1 MIKKVMLVL
10 LALSI
15 FLGLEFSSPSFSYN
29 DYGGHGG
36 STTYLYFKEHAA
48 GPKSDALEKIGEVL
62 GAELFAFKLEHSLT
76 EVVRVTEIVFELSDI
91 EGITSQDFSNI
102 ELVVDENA
110 NGQAEEEE
118 PRVGGS
124 GKIEVVTV
132 RTLIAFPEDFTVL
145 KGTTN
150 YILKA
155 DLKNLV
161 LGDRVSVG
169 PYSLGMKAETVSG
182 KNVYISAYL
191 PKVIHVAGNLPPTL
205 SWPTFGPAKGVG
217 VEPQKAKSGDEFT
230 FVVEY
235 TDIDDDPPE
244 LTQIWIDEND
254 NGTYEENEKY
264 ELDQSIPTDRVYND
278 GKLYQKTFSILSQGD
293 GELNFKFKF
302 SDGESEAEGEPAK
315 EKTILVFP
323 LAGTQCWIANPQ
335 FVSGQGVSF
344 GVAVISFINVK
355 ELQESSLKDL
365 AKVDLTPFKI
375 EKVTLEEKKPL
386 DDMRDYQIIQF
397 FLSLDDNLALGK
409 YTIPSFKIPY
419 SYTIIVDEEEKEIQ
433 GVVVAE
439 LKDEDGKPI
448 YVEKVPLLVKSEVD
462 KKAIVIGDKI
472 HLPFTF
478 LGEETQKIYF
488 GNLLEGASEE
498 DIRRLSVE
506 LTKQVSPEMIEK
518 ELKEK
523 LTFGNFK
530 LLDVRFHKQDLGPV
544 DSLVCDFTLSFYGLE
559 GTEESG
565 YGLGDPVQIIP
576 SFRIL
581 HYQAP
586 KEIEAEAK
594 IETEELVT
602 EPIEIKIN
610 SVLHPRPRFEDIKGA
625 LTFENLKFYW
635 IYLVAAIAIALIIAV
650 VAVRQLVKRV
660 TLERKEVLEPWR
672 VFRARVERLVDYAPE
687 EMTEKI
693 KPYLKELDINL
704 RIFLGMFAGVSQE
717 KGLAKTASEFQSLLK
732 GGLEENLVDTIT
744 SALQQL
750 DSFVFGDILP
760 VGKELQKILESIKEV
775 LRRTENNSLKK

>member
-15 FLGLEFSSPSFSYN
+15 FLGLEFSSPSPSYAPN
-29 DYGGHGG
+29 GHTG
-36 STTYLYFKEHAA
+36 STTYLYFNEHAA
-48 GPKSDALEKIGEVL
+48 GPKADALEKIGEVL

-76 EVVRVTEIVFELSDI
+76 EAVKLTETVFELSDI
-91 EGITSQDFSNI
+91 EGILSQDFSNI

-124 GKIEVVTV
+124 GKIEVATV
-132 RTLIAFPEDFTVL
+132 RTLITFSEDFTVL
-145 KGTTN
+145 KGAIN

-155 DLKNLV
+155 DLSNLV
-161 LGDRVSVG
+161 LGDRMAVK

-182 KNVYISAYL
+182 KMVYVSAYL

-205 SWPTFGPAKGVG
+205 SWPKTGPAKGVG
-217 VEPQKAKSGDEFT
+217 VYPQKAKSGDEFT
-230 FVVEY
+230 FVVKY
-235 TDIDDDPPE
+235 TDLDDDPPE
-244 LTQIWIDEND
+244 LAQIWIDEND
-254 NGTYEENEKY
+254 NGTYEESEKY
-264 ELDQSIPTDRVYND
+264 ELDQSISTDEVYND
-278 GKLYQKTFSILSQGD
+278 GKLYQKTLNVLSQGD

-302 SDGESEAEGEPAK
+302 SDGESEAEGEPV
-315 EKTILVFP
+315 EGKTILVFP
-323 LAGTQCWIANPQ
+323 LAETQCWIEFPK
-335 FVSGQGVSF
+335 FVSGQGIGF
-344 GVAVISFINVK
+344 GTAVVSFINVK
-355 ELQESSLKDL
+355 EIEKSSLKDL
-365 AKVDLTPFKI
+365 AKIDLTPFKI
-375 EKVTLEEKKPL
+375 EKVTLGEKRPL
-386 DDMRDYQIIQF
+386 DDMRDFQIIRF
-397 FLSLDDNLALGK
+397 SLSLGDKLALGK
-409 YTIPSFKIPY
+409 YTISSFKIPY
-419 SYTIIVDEEEKEIQ
+419 SYIISTEEEEKEIQ
-433 GVVVAE
+433 GVVVTE
-439 LKDEDGKPI
+439 PI
-448 YVEKVPLLVKSEVD
+448 DVEKVPLLVKPEID

-472 HLPFTF
+472 HLK
-478 LGEETQKIYF
+478 LSLVGEKDRKIYL

-506 LTKQVSPEMIEK
+506 LTQKASPKAIEE
-518 ELKEK
+518 ELKK
-523 LTFGNFK
+523 NLTFGTFK
-530 LLDVRFHKQDLGPV
+530 LLDAHFHKQAPGPV
-544 DSLVCDFTLSFYGLE
+544 NSWVCDFTLSFYGLE

-565 YGLGDPVQIIP
+565 YGLGQPAQIIP

-602 EPIEIKIN
+602 QPIVIKIN
-610 SVLHPRPRFEDIKGA
+610 SVLPPEPRFEGIKGA

-635 IYLVAAIAIALIIAV
+635 IYLVVGVVLGLILAVIVIA
-650 VAVRQLVKRV
+650 QLTKRV
-660 TLERKEVLEPWR
+660 ALERKEVLEPWR
-672 VFRARVERLVDYAPE
+672 VFKARVERLVDYAPE

-732 GGLEENLVDTIT
+732 GRLEESLVDTIT

-760 VGKELQKILESIKEV
+760 EGKELQKILESIKEV